1 MAAPDIPL
9 DAWWGGRVRPQH
21 IRLFSGDDR
30 TLTFTMRDRAGTA
43 VSITGTYSFQIAS
56 GPGPSDTAEITKT
69 GAVSGST
76 VTITLAATDT
86 TSLEG
91 KFHYELV
98 VTETSSSADSVVSF
112 GKVTINEDMG

>member
-9 DAWWGGRVRPQH
+9 DAWWGGRVRPQY

-30 TLTFTMRDRAGTA
+30 TLTFSFRDRSGTA
-43 VSITGTYSFQIAS
+43 VSITGTYSFKIAHGS
-56 GPGPSDTAEITKT
+56 RPTDSAEVTKT
-69 GAVSGST
+69 GAVSGSS
-76 VTITLAATDT
+76 VAITLAASDT

-91 KFHYELV
+91 MYHYELV

-112 GKVTINEDMG
+112 GRIEIREDME